1 MITGLEIKGFKG
13 LEHLSIPQLT
23 RITLVGGK
31 NNTGKTSLL
40 EAVFL
45 FFDRMNPQML
55 TSQYARRGVSV
66 LPLEPETMWAPIF
79 HDYEMK
85 KEISISVTSVNST
98 ETMIIT
104 FNPNYTPSF
113 VRVRASGIS
122 GQGGQNLQIRT
133 DQKPTPS
140 YALDITY
147 KMNGTEAISHLL
159 IGVGGLRLDIEKV
172 KVEKAKT
179 VFIASRSLINPKEDA
194 DRFGKLDV
202 MGKQDKVLKFL
213 RIIEPNLTAL
223 SSVSMGNISMI
234 HGDIGLKRKIPI
246 PYMGEGVSKL
256 LSIILAIANSKD
268 GIVLIDEFENGLHYS
283 VMQKIWEGIGR
294 AAREFNCQV
303 IATTH
308 SYECLRAA
316 YNGFSSDL
324 QNDFTYLRLD
334 RIDNETKAKIFD
346 FDMLKVAIDTNSEV
360 R

>member
-1 MITGLEIKGFKG
+1 MITGFEIKGFKG
-13 LEHLSIPQLT
+13 LAHLFIPQLT

-31 NNTGKTSLL
+31 NNVGKTSLL

-45 FFDRMNPQML
+45 FFDRINPQML
-55 TSQYARRGVSV
+55 TNQFARRGVSV
-66 LPLEPETMWAPIF
+66 LPLEPDAMWAPIF

-98 ETMIIT
+98 ETMSIK
-104 FNPNYTPSF
+104 FNPNYTPSL
-113 VRVRASGIS
+113 VRAKTT
-122 GQGGQNLQIRT
+122 GQRGQQLQIRT

-147 KMNGTEAISHLL
+147 KINGKKATSHLL
-159 IGVGGLRLDIEKV
+159 MGIEGLGLHVDYMKAEKTQ
-172 KVEKAKT
+172 A
-179 VFIASRSLINPKEDA
+179 VFISSRSLMNPNEDA
-194 DRFGKLDV
+194 ERFGKLDI
-202 MGKQDKVLKFL
+202 MGKQDEVIKFL
-213 RIIEPNLTAL
+213 RIIEPNLTGL

-234 HGDIGLKRKIPI
+234 HGDIGLNRKIPVS
-246 PYMGEGVSKL
+246 YMGEGVSKL
-256 LSIILAIANSKD
+256 LSIILAIANAKD

-308 SYECLRAA
+308 SYECLDAA
-316 YNGFSSDL
+316 YNGFSGDL

-334 RIDNETKAKIFD
+334 RIDDETKAKIFD